1 MVSVFES
8 TDAEFC
14 TMFEPTASAFVKA
27 GKGYYVGS
35 VGEYSGEI
43 PYTCFMAYPNY
54 INKNKS
60 QVEGFLRAIK
70 KAYLFITT
78 SSSSDVAEA
87 LMPSFDG
94 SSKEELAAAVEKYL
108 EIDAWSNSPAMSKD
122 SFLRLLSVLRNAET
136 LDKEVEFSKVVNN
149 SIANTI

>member
-1 MVSVFES
+1 MDV
-8 TDAEFC
+8 
-14 TMFEPTASAFVKA
+14 PP
-27 GKGYYVGS
+27 YVGS

-43 PYTCFMAYPNY
+43 PYTCFMAYPSY
-54 INKNKS
+54 ISKNKA

-78 SSSSDVAEA
+78 ASSTDVAEA

-94 SSKEELAAAVEKYL
+94 TTKQELATAVEKYL

-122 SFLRLLSVLRNAET
+122 SYQRLLSVLKSAGT
-136 LDKEVEFSKVVNN
+136 ITKDVEFAKVVDN
-149 SIANTI
+149 SIANEI